1 MPITLLF
8 TVIFKIFVIFLLFA
22 RLLLYLLI
30 EESSYI
36 PILWLCHICASDFF
50 TEIDYLRHIQNIA
63 IPVAE
68 NLF

>member
-22 RLLLYLLI
+22 RLLYLLI

-36 PILWLCHICASDFF
+36 PVLSGCVTSVPLTS
-50 TEIDYLRHIQNIA
+50 L
-63 IPVAE
+63 
-68 NLF
+68 LK